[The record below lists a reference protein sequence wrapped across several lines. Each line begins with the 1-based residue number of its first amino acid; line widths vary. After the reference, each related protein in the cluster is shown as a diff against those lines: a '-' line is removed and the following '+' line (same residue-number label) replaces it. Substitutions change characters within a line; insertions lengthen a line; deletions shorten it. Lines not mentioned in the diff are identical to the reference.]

1 MNLNTLRV
9 GPRLAIGFGAVLL
22 LLLVT
27 IVAIVAIA
35 CLQLA
40 RTASGLAELDNF
52 DERAAIARDW
62 VGKTQLNVT
71 RAIAIAKASGRP
83 DVENF
88 FAPQIKQTSAEIG
101 TFRLERNANDR
112 PATDQAQ
119 SLVAS

>member
-71 RAIAIAKASGRP
+71 RAIAKASGRP

-112 PATDQAQ
+112 PATDQGQ